1 MGMIYLDGH
10 ATTPLAPEAAA
21 AITDAWSAPGN
32 PGSPHAAGARAAKI
46 VEVGRAAV
54 AKLVGAAPSE
64 LCFTSGA
71 TEANNIVLLGVA
83 RAARTSGSKRDRVL
97 MTPIEHK
104 SVLACA
110 DALRSEG
117 FEVGWTK
124 VGPDGLVDL
133 NNLAL
138 LLDER
143 TLLLS
148 IGGANGEI
156 GAVQPVAEA
165 AALGHRAGALVHSD
179 LAQMTGK
186 LPLDVI
192 DLELDYASFSAHK
205 IYGPVGIGALYVA
218 AGALAPTPLVFGGG
232 QEGGLRSGTIS
243 HPLVAGFGAA
253 AEVAGH
259 RLADDALHSQELAH
273 IFLRALD
280 QRQVRWR
287 LNGSEQHRLPGSINI
302 QLIGVDAENIV
313 ERLSQS
319 LAISTGSA
327 CQSGQI
333 ASSHVLQEI
342 GLMHEQQRS
351 SARMYFSRY
360 NTTDDAHRA
369 AELMASA
376 VRAES
381 LATGG
386 LVQ

>member
-1 MGMIYLDGH
+1 MGIIYLDGH

-232 QEGGLRSGTIS
+232 QEGGLRSG
-243 HPLVAGFGAA
+243 
-253 AEVAGH
+253 
-259 RLADDALHSQELAH
+259 
-273 IFLRALD
+273 
-280 QRQVRWR
+280 
-287 LNGSEQHRLPGSINI
+287 SEQHRLPGSINI